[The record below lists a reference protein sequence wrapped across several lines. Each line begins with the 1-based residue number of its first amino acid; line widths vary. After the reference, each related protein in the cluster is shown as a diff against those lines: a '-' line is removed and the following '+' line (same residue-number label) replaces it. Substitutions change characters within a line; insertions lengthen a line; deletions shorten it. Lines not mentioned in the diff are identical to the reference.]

1 MDTADALRPSR
12 PPRPTLSKPFE
23 TQWTD
28 GTLTL
33 VVASDLN
40 ERSWAAWFG
49 GLQASL
55 DERQWQGQDIHTCVI
70 DLRPC
75 RWADPLPLLSL
86 ALSLANFEAKGGEV
100 RLFLPEACPK
110 PGEIRPAD
118 SGQDGLQRDC
128 LERGRLLKFLA
139 REGFLDLLTRVQ
151 PMTRLDGASQL
162 SQQARQTWIGTQPLA
177 IERVS
182 ELRELRAPLA
192 FEESTCVPAV
202 LLALGME
209 PSASVPATL
218 EGIDRWVR
226 RTIQTRI
233 HPVVMD
239 KVPAWAHGGLL
250 CRLQNHGQGKHPGG
264 LGRDVAIGNWA
275 DVGGFL
281 HVAGVR
287 MFIQG
292 HGHERRVERLGWDG
306 APAVVWGT
314 ARGRPTGSGRIP
326 TRHGAHLPSG
336 VAAAPERCRA
346 WLQSDY
352 AGTS

>member
-23 TQWTD
+23 AQWTD
-28 GTLTL
+28 GVLTL

-110 PGEIRPAD
+110 PGEIRPID
-118 SGQDGLQRDC
+118 SGQDDLQRDC
-128 LERGRLLKFLA
+128 LERGRLLKFIA

-151 PMTRLDGASQL
+151 PVTRLDGASQP
-162 SQQARQTWIGTQPLA
+162 SQQARQTWIGTQPLVV
-177 IERVS
+177 ERVS

-264 LGRDVAIGNWA
+264 LGRHRDRQLARCWRLSAGCRGA
-275 DVGGFL
+275 DVHSWPWARASGR
-281 HVAGVR
+281 AA
-287 MFIQG
+287 
-292 HGHERRVERLGWDG
+292 RLGRDARDG
-306 APAVVWGT
+306 WGT
-314 ARGRPTGSGRIP
+314 ARGRPARSGRIP
-326 TRHGAHLPSG
+326 TRHGAQLPSG
-336 VAAAPERCRA
+336 VAAAPGRCRA